1 MHHIVSGMSPPPPAA
16 VWKPPPNGHAAKYP
30 AGAGAG
36 AAGNGEAA
44 ARLSPD
50 SGRGS
55 DRTGSDTSNSYSDK
69 EQHGGGHGG
78 HPKSHHPSHLPAAGL
93 PPPNPNG
100 SGKQFGSHPSSMHHP
115 QQQQY
120 FPAPAYRYGTLQ

>member
-1 MHHIVSGMSPPPPAA
+1 MSPPPPAA

-30 AGAGAG
+30 AGAGAV
-36 AAGNGEAA
+36 AGNGEAA

-69 EQHGGGHGG
+69 EQHGGHGG
-78 HPKSHHPSHLPAAGL
+78 HPKSHPSHLPAGL
-93 PPPNPNG
+93 PPPPNPNG
-100 SGKQFGSHPSSMHHP
+100 GGKQFGSHPSSMHHP
-115 QQQQY
+115 QQQQQQY
-120 FPAPAYRYGTLQ
+120 FPAPAYRYVVW

>member
-1 MHHIVSGMSPPPPAA
+1 MSPPPPAA
-16 VWKPPPNGHAAKYP
+16 VWKPPPNGHAPKYP
-30 AGAGAG
+30 AGAG
-36 AAGNGEAA
+36 AGNGEAA

-69 EQHGGGHGG
+69 EQHGGHGG
-78 HPKSHHPSHLPAAGL
+78 HPKSHPSHLPAAGL
-93 PPPNPNG
+93 PPPPNPNG

-120 FPAPAYRYGTLQ
+120 FPAPAYRYVVW